1 MQRFEDNFLKGEW
14 RENYFVEE
22 DEAGMGG
29 RIRGFGGD
37 RRGL

>member
-22 DEAGMGG
+22 KMKRVWAAE
-29 RIRGFGGD
+29 
-37 RRGL
+37 L